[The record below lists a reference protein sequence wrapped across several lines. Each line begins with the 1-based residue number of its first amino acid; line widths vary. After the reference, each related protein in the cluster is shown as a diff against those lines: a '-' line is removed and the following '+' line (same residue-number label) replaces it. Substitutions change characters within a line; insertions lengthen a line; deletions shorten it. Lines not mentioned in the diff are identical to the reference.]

1 MKKSIVVALTLAFS
15 MGAHA
20 SGYMCKDY
28 TDNLVN
34 IAAASIEE
42 GSLEDAPVKGMVT
55 HIRSNPDGYT
65 VVQNDRFKH
74 DLKFA
79 NEHFKQMPQFAS
91 NAKGMIF
98 KKTDGNGAAYFIV
111 LTTPK
116 DEKAGEKPK
125 DNPINRMVT
134 LGNCSAQ

>member
-28 TDNLVN
+28 TDNRVN

-42 GSLEDAPVKGMVT
+42 GSLEDSPVKGMVT
-55 HIRSNPDGYT
+55 HIRTNPDGYT
-65 VVQNDRFKH
+65 VVSNDRFKH
-74 DLKFA
+74 DLKFT
-79 NEHFKQMPQFAS
+79 NERFKQAPQFAS
-91 NAKGMIF
+91 SSKGMIF
-98 KKTDGNGAAYFIV
+98 KKVDGNGDAYFII

-116 DEKAGEKPK
+116 DEKVGEKPET
-125 DNPINRMVT
+125 NPISSMVT
-134 LGNCSAQ
+134 LGNCKAS

>member
-1 MKKSIVVALTLAFS
+1 MKKLIVVALALAFS
-15 MGAHA
+15 TGAHA
-20 SGYMCKDY
+20 AGYMCKDY

-55 HIRSNPDGYT
+55 HIRTNPDGYT
-65 VVQNDRFKH
+65 VVQNDRFKK

-79 NEHFKQMPQFAS
+79 NERFKQFPQYAS
-91 NAKGMIF
+91 SPKGMIF
-98 KKTDGNGAAYFIV
+98 KKVDGNGQAYFII

-116 DEKAGEKPK
+116 DEEVGEKPES
-125 DNPINRMVT
+125 NPINRMVT
-134 LGNCSAQ
+134 LGNCEAR